1 MFNMLRPLIPSDE
14 APKEDFL
21 KEDFKKSLR
30 VEKFRIGKKAVYIP
44 AGFFWKYLLKED
56 IRLVIKGR
64 WLIQSDNGIAPFS
77 MEAPALRLRHP
88 GGETVLE
95 LEKEKN
101 ALKALELIGCKPE
114 HNEKKNP

>member
-56 IRLVIKGR
+56 ISSIVKGR
-64 WLIQSDNGIAPFS
+64 WFIQSENGVAPFA
-77 MEAPALRLRHP
+77 MEAPAIRLRHP
-88 GGETVLE
+88 GGEEVLD

-101 ALKALELIGCKPE
+101 ALKALELIGHIE
-114 HNEKKNP
+114 